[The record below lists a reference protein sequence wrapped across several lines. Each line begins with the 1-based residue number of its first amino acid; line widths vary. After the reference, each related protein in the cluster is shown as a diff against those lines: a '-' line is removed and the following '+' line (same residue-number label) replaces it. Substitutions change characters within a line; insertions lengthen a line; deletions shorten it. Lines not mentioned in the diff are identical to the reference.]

1 MAKEKAPPP
10 PAEDIPAW
18 FMTYSDV
25 ITLLMTFFIL
35 LLTFST
41 TEPEKFDKVQ
51 VSAFG
56 SAGATGV
63 AGHENDGLE
72 KQSWVQR
79 VRPRASRIAM
89 NGAEIPP
96 MVDEPSSQA
105 VGRGLETVNDEEA
118 KKDVMLTNSFEVPAK
133 PLVDE
138 NARLTPRG
146 MEVAAMLA
154 QQLRSLKIHCTVEF
168 TSSELLDRA
177 TAFLAHL
184 YDVEMIRPGQV
195 GVAKTYGVSGNS
207 FRIVMER
214 YEQ

>member
-56 SAGATGV
+56 SAGASGV
-63 AGHENDGLE
+63 AGHINDGLE

-79 VRPRASRIAM
+79 IRPRASRIAM
-89 NGAEIPP
+89 NGSEIPP

-105 VGRGLETVNDEEA
+105 VGRGLETVNDEESE
-118 KKDVMLTNSFEVPAK
+118 KDVMLTNSFEVPAE

-138 NARLTPRG
+138 NSRLTPRG
-146 MEVAAMLA
+146 MEVAAILA
-154 QQLRSLKIHCTVEF
+154 KQLRSLKVHCTVEF
-168 TSSELLDRA
+168 TNSQLLDRA

-184 YDVEMIRPGQV
+184 YDVEMVRPGQV
-195 GVAKTYGVSGNS
+195 GVAMAYGVSGNS
-207 FRIVMER
+207 FRFVLEN
-214 YEQ
+214 YQQ